1 MAQLLC
7 INIITAAKK
16 AGDTQKVGD
25 IVLVAPDTH
34 QFSPTEQSL
43 FDIHLWQGFTVD
55 ELRLAGGAL
64 YPVQIDEAWKVRG
77 KWYRGVYF
85 GEDVDAQEEK
95 DIWWDWETESWYFL
109 NSDPK
114 FKYSVKNFTATQHS
128 QMADSGVTRVAKD
141 AIVTNFLYDG
151 IRDEADNFTSI
162 KLQG

>member
-7 INIITAAKK
+7 INAITAEKK

-25 IVLVAPDTH
+25 IVLIAPDTH
-34 QFSPTEQSL
+34 QFSPTEQSV
-43 FDIHLWQGFTVD
+43 FDIYAWQGYTVD
-55 ELRLAGGAL
+55 ELQKGGGFL
-64 YPVQIDEAWKVRG
+64 YPAMIDEAWKVRG

-95 DIWWDWETESWYFL
+95 DIWWDWGTGEWNFL

-114 FKYSVKNFTATQHS
+114 FKYSVKNFTSTHHS
-128 QMADSGVTRVAKD
+128 QMADLGVTKAVKD
-141 AIVTNFLYDG
+141 AIINSFLYDG